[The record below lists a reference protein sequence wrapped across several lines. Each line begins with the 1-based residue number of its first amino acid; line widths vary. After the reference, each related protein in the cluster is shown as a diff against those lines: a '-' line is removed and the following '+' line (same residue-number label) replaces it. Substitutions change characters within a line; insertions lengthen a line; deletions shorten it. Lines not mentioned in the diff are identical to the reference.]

1 MMNNKW
7 IKLLLSSLLV
17 LSLVGCASNSDI
29 EPDNNQPGTS
39 VDTSNLETLVDSLYD
54 DIPEDKMPGMMMN
67 TVIDKENAEY
77 FLGTNDVKFKQ
88 AIASEAAIS
97 SIAHS
102 VVLVELEDGSDVEA
116 AKKEITAKIDPRK
129 WICVESEK
137 TIVENK
143 GNLIVIIMSFD
154 DTANQIAENFDKL

>member
-67 TVIDKENAEY
+67 TGDLKR
-77 FLGTNDVKFKQ
+77 L
-88 AIASEAAIS
+88 
-97 SIAHS
+97 
-102 VVLVELEDGSDVEA
+102 L
-116 AKKEITAKIDPRK
+116 
-129 WICVESEK
+129 
-137 TIVENK
+137 
-143 GNLIVIIMSFD
+143 M
-154 DTANQIAENFDKL
+154 